1 VDSRQANVAAQIKL
15 THQALFDPA
24 ARDGPCQLVIAK
36 RHHLQ
41 PTVLVQSRVMLI
53 AVASRFSLARMM
65 RVAAQ
70 LTMDHGPVL
79 CVCVGGCV
87 CVGVSTDSHIGEQ
100 GGSLQHR

>member
-1 VDSRQANVAAQIKL
+1 MDSRQANVVAQIKL

-70 LTMDHGPVL
+70 LTMDHV
-79 CVCVGGCV
+79 CV
-87 CVGVSTDSHIGEQ
+87 CVGVSTYSHIGEQ